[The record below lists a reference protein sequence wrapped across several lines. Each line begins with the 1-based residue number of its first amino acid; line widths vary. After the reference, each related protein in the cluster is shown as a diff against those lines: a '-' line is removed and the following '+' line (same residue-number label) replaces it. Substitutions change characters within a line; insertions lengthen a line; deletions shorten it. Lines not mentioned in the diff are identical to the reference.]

1 MPEWRGQDSFAAEA
15 AAFGEIDLKSRS
27 ERMPLT
33 LSMRVIS
40 APASFAL
47 PMVQRK
53 VFKPP
58 FMVRGPPAAARA
70 LLRRGVPQPLGF
82 PRRPLHPVQGL
93 PRNSSC

>member
-58 FMVRGPPAAARA
+58 FMVRRNPDT
-70 LLRRGVPQPLGF
+70 LTLH
-82 PRRPLHPVQGL
+82 PLHLLPVCSARSL
-93 PRNSSC
+93 SRSSW